1 MFIAHLPSGVL
12 LARAAVMRLQEV
24 ASQRA
29 LIAAAL
35 SGSLFPDTD
44 LFWNFLVDD
53 GQVHHH
59 RYWTHTPAVWLV
71 IGALGCLLLARR
83 RRLRALLAVFVA
95 GVFAHLCL
103 DSVVGD
109 VRWLWPLSDE
119 LFSLFTVPARYSHY
133 IISFVL
139 HWTFAIELVICTAA
153 AMTLHRW
160 RAAVRAQ

>member
-12 LARAAVMRLQEV
+12 LARVATSRLRGV

-29 LIAAAL
+29 LIGAAL
-35 SGSLFPDTD
+35 CGSLFPDTD

-53 GQVHHH
+53 LRVHHH
-59 RYWTHTPAVWLV
+59 RYWTHTPAVWLL
-71 IGALGCLLLARR
+71 IGAAGWVLLSRR
-83 RRLRALLAVFVA
+83 HRVRALLSVFVA

-109 VRWLWPLSDE
+109 IRWLWPLSDE